1 MITIYTDEIVGPM
14 RPLHGVNRGP
24 VDRNWYF
31 DLRPWFQRWQV
42 PNVRTHDCIY
52 NAFDT
57 VDLHY
62 IFPDPE
68 ADPHAPESYQFQ
80 LSDDLL
86 QAIRD
91 TGAEIYFRLG
101 ETIEHQPRMMWNRP
115 ERWTPELMATVCLNI
130 VRHYN
135 EGWADGFHWDIRY
148 WEFWNEPNGPKN
160 WTGTIDQFFD
170 LYQAVAKAI
179 KEHNPALMVGT
190 AGFGSGFVLPDG
202 KISPWALMLKRCVE
216 EQVPVDFVSWHIYMV
231 GWDDVVKRCHD
242 ARSLLDKIGLS
253 HAESHLGEWGNLA
266 VLADGERRVTVF
278 ETRNIKRYDLMKQLG
293 DRQCDHRSA
302 AIVFGTLVALQDC
315 PVDIAQ
321 YYCAD
326 TSSLFGLFD
335 SFGVPAKRGWAFD
348 AFTEFFREA
357 KHPVRLRVEGNCSEV
372 MALATQEGEGL
383 RLGIASTRDHLAI
396 PIKLLSS
403 CGEQWKLRRVRLL
416 DFRHNLDEIV
426 LPEGDGSNE
435 FQLPLGSPGVV
446 MAEFVPAS
454 APDVAVSGLEVN
466 APSYRERDGNW

>member
-31 DLRPWFQRWQV
+31 DLRPWFKRWQI
-42 PNVRTHDCIY
+42 PNIRTHDCPY

-62 IFPDPE
+62 IFPDPA
-68 ADPHAPESYQFQ
+68 ADPDLPESYCFG

-86 QAIRD
+86 QAVRD

-115 ERWTPELMATVCLNI
+115 ERWTPELMAKVCVNI
-130 VRHYN
+130 IRHYN

-160 WTGTIDQFFD
+160 WTGTVAQFLE
-170 LYQAVAKAI
+170 LYRAVAVAI
-179 KEHNPALMVGT
+179 KRHNPELMVGT
-190 AGFGSGFVLPDG
+190 AGFGSGFVLPSG
-202 KISPWALMLKRCVE
+202 EVSQWALMLKQCVE
-216 EQVPVDFVSWHIYMV
+216 EGVPVDFVSWHIYMKS
-231 GWDDVVKRCHD
+231 WDELVER
-242 ARSLLDKIGLS
+242 ARIVRELLDSIGLAR
-253 HAESHLGEWGNLA
+253 AESHVGEWGNLA
-266 VLADGERRVTVF
+266 TLLHGDRHVTVF

-293 DRQCDHRSA
+293 DRQGDHRSA
-302 AIVFGTLVALQDC
+302 AIVFGTLVALQEC

-335 SFGVPAKRGWAFD
+335 SFGMPVKRGWAFE
-348 AFTEFFREA
+348 AFTEFFRAVE
-357 KHPVRLRVEGNCSEV
+357 HPVRLKVEGNSHEV
-372 MALATQEGEGL
+372 MALATQEGSGI
-383 RLGIASTRDHLAI
+383 RLGIASTRDQLAI
-396 PIKLLSS
+396 PVKLISS
-403 CGEQWKLRRVRLL
+403 CGEEWQLQNVRLL
-416 DFRHNLDEIV
+416 DFRHNLEEVVVPDTC
-426 LPEGDGSNE
+426 GRSE
-435 FQLPLGSPGVV
+435 FQLPLGSAGVV
-446 MAEFVPAS
+446 MAEFFPAS
-454 APDVAVSGLEVN
+454 IGNSGVSGFEVN
-466 APSYRERDGNW
+466 APGFKEREGNW